1 MLEVPVTSFVLD
13 SLGPELNFSKGGK
26 RRVTEQ

>member
-1 MLEVPVTSFVLD
+1 MLEVRVTSFVHD
-13 SLGPELNFSKGGK
+13 SLDPKLNFSKGGK